1 MKYFTFLG
9 QSNQNTHI
17 YVIQTQVTGLDDN
30 SLGRPPSIDVTACVR
45 RAKRQKLIFHRVTGT
60 VSAIAVW
67 YHDKYVDEDANQDYG
82 LL

>member
-1 MKYFTFLG
+1 M
-9 QSNQNTHI
+9 
-17 YVIQTQVTGLDDN
+17 
-30 SLGRPPSIDVTACVR
+30 GRPPSIDVTACVR

-82 LL
+82 LLWHQPFRWLVLGGEDQTLIR